1 MFNPLKIFRKNKV
14 GLTLGSGGAK
24 GIAHIAVIEYL
35 EELKIPIHYIS
46 GSSIGS
52 VIGAV
57 YSYGKLN
64 EFKNAVLSLTKKD
77 VRSLFD
83 PVLPRSGLLRGAD
96 AMKFIGKFIPEDV
109 MIEDL
114 KIPLS
119 IVATDFLTGKAVVFK
134 SGNLLDAVRASL
146 SIPGIFIPV
155 KFKDTFLIDG
165 GVADPLPVN
174 VVRDMGANLTVA
186 VNLHPGLKKRS
197 IEKIFKKNKPEKSIG
212 VDSKFIK
219 IVEEKDKPG
228 SGISKSGI
236 FSTVEHFLGLD
247 EKNDMPNIFEVI
259 MQSVDI
265 MEYVNT
271 MYTLQANPPTVLIEP
286 QLLDT
291 GTMDFFKAG
300 NILIEGKA
308 ACDRVSSALK
318 GKVKIWV

>member
-1 MFNPLKIFRKNKV
+1 MFNPLKIFKKNKV
-14 GLTLGSGGAK
+14 GLALGSGGAK
-24 GIAHIAVIEYL
+24 GIAHIAVIEYM
-35 EELKIPIHYIS
+35 EEMNIPIHYIS

-57 YSYGKLN
+57 YSAGMLK
-64 EFKNAVLSLTKKD
+64 EFKDAVLNLTKKD

-96 AMKFIGKFIPEDV
+96 AMNFIGKFIPKELN
-109 MIEDL
+109 IEDL

-119 IVATDFLTGKAVVFK
+119 VVATDFLSGKAVIFN

-146 SIPGIFIPV
+146 SIPGIFVPV

-165 GVADPLPVN
+165 GVADPLPIN
-174 VVRDMGANLTVA
+174 VVRDMGANLTIA
-186 VNLHPGLKKRS
+186 VNLHPGLKKR
-197 IEKIFKKNKPEKSIG
+197 KIDKIIKKIKPEKSIG
-212 VDSKFIK
+212 VNSKFIQ
-219 IVEEKDKPG
+219 IIEEKVKSG
-228 SGISKSGI
+228 NGISKSGF
-236 FSTVEHFLGLD
+236 FSTIEHFLGLD

-265 MEYVNT
+265 MEYINT
-271 MYTLQANPPTVLIEP
+271 MYTLQTNPPTVLIEP

-300 NILIEGKA
+300 NILIEGRA
-308 ACDRVSSALK
+308 ACERVNQSLK

>member
-1 MFNPLKIFRKNKV
+1 MFNPLKIFKKNKV
-14 GLTLGSGGAK
+14 GLALGSGGAK

-35 EELKIPIHYIS
+35 EEMNIPIHYIS

-57 YSYGKLN
+57 YSAGKLK
-64 EFKNAVLSLTKKD
+64 EFKNAVLNLTKKD

-96 AMKFIGKFIPEDV
+96 AMNFIGKFIPKDLK
-109 MIEDL
+109 IEDL

-119 IVATDFLTGKAVVFK
+119 VVATDFLSGKAVIFD

-146 SIPGIFIPV
+146 SIPGIFVPV

-165 GVADPLPVN
+165 GVADPLPIN

-186 VNLHPGLKKRS
+186 VNLHPGLKKRN
-197 IEKIFKKNKPEKSIG
+197 IDKIIKKIKPEKSIG
-212 VDSKFIK
+212 VNSKFIQ
-219 IVEEKDKPG
+219 IIEEKVKSG
-228 SGISKSGI
+228 NGISKSGF
-236 FSTVEHFLGLD
+236 FSTIEHFLGLD

-265 MEYVNT
+265 MEYINT
-271 MYTLQANPPTVLIEP
+271 MYTLQTNPPTVLIEP

-300 NILIEGKA
+300 NILIEGRA
-308 ACDRVSSALK
+308 ACERVNQSLK